1 MKSVN
6 LLYLTFTLLTGCVSW
21 PEAGKGGA
29 GEFNISQIAPVEADQ
44 PVSASNGLR
53 FDFELQ
59 RQFLVMLV
67 MNGAQAC
74 FPATVS
80 QLTLRENRI
89 ARELQA
95 EMMFDAANTLLIQR
109 QQTEQLEQQLSAVNS
124 EGECSMAHVGS
135 SSASQMASTIE
146 NLLNSDN
153 QFSSNSSEL
162 NPKYIGRLA
171 EAVALLKLQP
181 NYQLQIYGHTDTTG
195 SSEYNKILSE
205 ARAKQVARYLQV
217 LGLNPQQFDI
227 VAMGESSV
235 LFEDISSQNR
245 LVNRRVSITLKEGQN
260 ND

>member
-53 FDFELQ
+53 FDLELQ

-80 QLTLRENRI
+80 QLKLRESRI

-124 EGECSMAHVGS
+124 EGECSIAHVGS

-205 ARAKQVARYLQV
+205 ARAKQVARYLQI

-235 LFEDISSQNR
+235 LFEDISPQNR